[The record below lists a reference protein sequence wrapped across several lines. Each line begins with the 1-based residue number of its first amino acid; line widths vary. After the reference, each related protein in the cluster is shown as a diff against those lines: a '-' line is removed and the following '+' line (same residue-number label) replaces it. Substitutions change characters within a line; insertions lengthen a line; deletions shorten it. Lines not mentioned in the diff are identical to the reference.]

1 MSYLTLQNIHKHYSK
16 VHVLK
21 DISLSIPK
29 GAFVSFLGPSGSGKT
44 TLLRCIAGLE
54 RCEGTIQLDNETL
67 SDAKKFVRP
76 EHRKFGMVFQNYAV
90 WPHLNVFENIAFP
103 LRIQKLSDTDI
114 QKSVDDVLE
123 LTKLSAYRVRYAHE
137 LSGGQQQRIALARA
151 LVVKPRVLLL
161 DEPLSNLDAQ
171 LRHELGAEIQRLQK
185 QTHITT
191 IMVTHD
197 QREALSLSDSLF
209 ILRDGSI
216 NAQGPTEALYNTPA
230 THFVAEFLTGAEHL
244 TRADGIVVSVH
255 PRKWRI
261 APQNL
266 PEAVQGRVVQRLY
279 YGFEYEYLAVS
290 PHYKEPIR
298 FYSEQKYELGADVLL
313 KALTATEDRF

>member
-1 MSYLTLQNIHKHYSK
+1 MSYLTLQKIHKHYGK

-21 DISLSIPK
+21 DISISIPK

-54 RCEGTIQLDNETL
+54 RSEGTIQLDTEIL
-67 SDAKKFVRP
+67 SSEKQFVRP
-76 EHRKFGMVFQNYAV
+76 EHRQFGMVFQNYAV

-103 LRIQKLSDTDI
+103 LRIQKLAKKEI
-114 QKSVDDVLE
+114 HQQVDEVLE
-123 LTKLSAYRVRYAHE
+123 LTKLSTYRNRYAHE

-171 LRHELGAEIQRLQK
+171 LRHELGAEIQRLQR

-197 QREALSLSDSLF
+197 QREALSLSDSLY
-209 ILRDGSI
+209 ILRDGLI
-216 NAQGPTEALYNTPA
+216 AAQGPTETLYTNPSTD
-230 THFVAEFLTGAEHL
+230 FVAQFLTGAERMTHSSGSI
-244 TRADGIVVSVH
+244 TSVH
-255 PRKWRI
+255 PRKWEI
-261 APQNL
+261 VSKGHLQATHGQIL
-266 PEAVQGRVVQRLY
+266 QRLY
-279 YGFEYEYLAVS
+279 YGFEYEYLVKS
-290 PHYKEPIR
+290 SNYVEPIR
-298 FYSEQKYELGADVLL
+298 FYSDQKFELGSEISLYQP
-313 KALTATEDRF
+313 